1 MALPNSSPEETTL
14 YPLRQLTAYLSE
26 GCSYTCRFCWERP
39 APRMSNPEQAF
50 LPLEILFQA
59 VAEAMPFG
67 LETVHLTGVDTL
79 LHPQVERLLD
89 FLEDSPA
96 GIFIETNGAGL
107 TSERAARIAR
117 LPNVSVSIGLDGS
130 DAETHD
136 SIHGTPNAFDT
147 AVQAARRL
155 ADAGLRAELVF
166 TVCRTNSTQ
175 LPAFLRLAEDLGAG
189 AIRFNIPRPQSG
201 DRWQIDGMQVEELIA
216 LGRRVERE
224 LVPSTRLRVVFD
236 QPPAFRGLQPAARI
250 ETQNHCGVLNT
261 ISLLTSG
268 EYAMCGIGQ
277 SFREFVFGKVGE
289 VSLEQIWNGSLTLL
303 RLRAGLPDRLAGVC
317 GHCILKSACLGN
329 CVAENYARHGSLWG
343 PYWFCESAEKVGLF
357 PASRLEE
364 NVW

>member
-1 MALPNSSPEETTL
+1 MALSIPSPEDMTL
-14 YPLRQLTAYLSE
+14 YPLRQLTAYLSK
-26 GCSYTCRFCWERP
+26 GCSYTCRFCWEQP
-39 APRMSNPEQAF
+39 AQRISDPEKAF

-59 VAEAMPFG
+59 VAEATPLG
-67 LETVHLTGVDTL
+67 LEILQLTGGDTL
-79 LHPQVERLLD
+79 LHPQIDRLLD
-89 FLEDSPA
+89 FLEGSVQ
-96 GIFIETNGAGL
+96 GVSIETNGAGL
-107 TSERAARIAR
+107 TPERAARISR
-117 LPNVSVSIGLDGS
+117 LSNGSISIGFDGS
-130 DAETHD
+130 DASTHD
-136 SIHGTPNAFDT
+136 SIHGAPGAFDT

-155 ADAGLRAELVF
+155 ADAGLRAEMVF
-166 TVCRTNSTQ
+166 TVCRRNSAQ
-175 LPAFLRLAEDLGAG
+175 LPAFLRMAEDLGAG
-189 AIRFNIPRPQSG
+189 AVRFNVPRPQSG
-201 DRWQIDGMQVEELIA
+201 VEWQIDGMQVEELIA

-224 LVPSTRLRVVFD
+224 MVPGTRLRVMFD
-236 QPPAFRGLQPAARI
+236 QPPAFRGLQPTARN
-250 ETQNHCGVLNT
+250 ETQNHCGVLST

-289 VSLEQIWNGSLTLL
+289 VALEQIWNGSLTLL

-317 GHCILKSACLGN
+317 GHCILKSACLGT